1 MDKGNINLI
10 ETTKGVRTL
19 QEWLDFQNIHGELR
33 DRLQSAD
40 ILLLP
45 TGYMNEEHGFASST
59 EAFLRF
65 ARGQGAK
72 IDVCTNDDEFAI
84 VELNSNTIRLGR
96 FHIKSSTVLSILLGI
111 ISNFCY
117 DGIKSTASYIKDD
130 DAQEQVVVPINEHEV
145 EFTISTEDSSGNA
158 IDYNYKGPAE
168 EVKNVSEE
176 LTKLINETR
185 DK

>member
-1 MDKGNINLI
+1 MDVGNIDFVK
-10 ETTKGVRTL
+10 TTKGIRTL
-19 QEWLDFQNIHGELR
+19 QEWLDFQNIHGEMR
-33 DRLQSAD
+33 DSLQSAD

-45 TGYMNEEHGFASST
+45 TGYKNEEHGFASST

-65 ARGQGAK
+65 ARAQGAK
-72 IDVCTNDDEFAI
+72 IDVCANDDEFTI
-84 VELNSNTIRLGR
+84 VELNSNTILLGR
-96 FHIKSSTVLSILLGI
+96 FHINKTAAIAILLNL

-117 DGIKSTASYIKDD
+117 DSIKSTSSYIKDD
-130 DAQEQVVVPINEHEV
+130 DAQEQVVAPINEHEV
-145 EFTISTEDSSGNA
+145 EFTISIEDPSGNA

-168 EVKNVSEE
+168 DVKNVTGE